1 MACSRDLMPRLL
13 GKRVYVEGM
22 GVWVVEDLMN
32 ARINQ
37 TVDFCMGKTEAV
49 KFGRKNVTI
58 YILE

>member
-1 MACSRDLMPRLL
+1 MPRLL